1 MFNGMLERSPLR
13 AFEASTHGGLATAE
27 IGVLLGPPGVGKTQL
42 LVHLGLARALRGQA
56 ILHVSLTE
64 PASDVHSRYSEILE
78 GVCKVGGIS
87 GQDRETA
94 LVQAERQRQIV
105 SLIDKHQVS
114 ELQGA
119 LDFCAQ
125 YMDHRATLLLVD
137 GFAAG
142 DAEKLKA
149 LRALAAERELGIWLS
164 TVGPVETL
172 EFDTVV
178 ELSPHAELVEL
189 LVHKVHGRNQDA
201 PSGLHLDPAS
211 MLVSAEDS
219 WDPASAPPSPTT
231 TDCTL
236 YSGGAPGAEACFGE
250 NAARYKLAEINFT
263 FEGHKQSRTER
274 AQMLSPRELAAGDVS
289 LVYVSKRLKRSYSEG
304 SMIRKV
310 LQSLWHQVSR
320 AQQVFVIGAI
330 QADGT
335 VTGGTGWSVE
345 LARMWHKNLWV
356 FDQEKNSWFHWAGER
371 WVEGVPVIENAHF
384 CGTGTRSLT
393 DGGRK
398 AVGALFDRSF
408 ANNRRG

>member
-1 MFNGMLERSPLR
+1 MFNGTLDRSPLR

-42 LVHLGLARALRGQA
+42 LVHLGLARALGGQA

-78 GVCKVGGIS
+78 GVCKVGGLS

-105 SLIDKHQVS
+105 SLIDQHQVS

-149 LRALAAERELGIWLS
+149 LR
-164 TVGPVETL
+164 PVETL

-178 ELSPHAELVEL
+178 ELRPDAELVEL
-189 LVHKVHGRNQDA
+189 LVHKVHGRIQEA
-201 PSGLHLDPAS
+201 PSGLYLDPAS

-219 WDPASAPPSPTT
+219 WDPASAPPSPIT

-356 FDQEKNSWFHWAGER
+356 FDQDKNSWFHWAGER
-371 WVEGVPVIENAHF
+371 WVDGVPVIENAHF

-408 ANNRRG
+408 GNERNR

>member
-1 MFNGMLERSPLR
+1 MFNGTLDRSPLR

-42 LVHLGLARALRGQA
+42 LVHLGLARALGGQA

-78 GVCKVGGIS
+78 GVCKVGGLS

-105 SLIDKHQVS
+105 SLIDQHQVS

-149 LRALAAERELGIWLS
+149 LRDLAAERELGIWLS

-178 ELSPHAELVEL
+178 ELRPDAELVEL
-189 LVHKVHGRNQDA
+189 LVHKVHGRIQEA
-201 PSGLHLDPAS
+201 PSGLYQDPAS

-219 WDPASAPPSPTT
+219 WDPASAPPSPIT

-356 FDQEKNSWFHWAGER
+356 FDQDKNSWFHWAGER
-371 WVEGVPVIENAHF
+371 WVDGVPVIENAHF

-408 ANNRRG
+408 GNERNR